1 MPVTITRRTTT
12 VILLQGDDAEELQ
25 RLRDH
30 AAALRRRAEVLRKS
44 NAKPVLVSD
53 DDPVLEAEDAADA
66 AEQEADA
73 FAAEALL
80 ASKATFTLTDTDV
93 TEVGMSF
100 VTDGD
105 VTVELDD
112 ATRDAWIVSVD
123 FQQVE
128 S

>member
-1 MPVTITRRTTT
+1 MTTT
-12 VILLQGDDAEELQ
+12 IAAAGGGGTTTPTLVLGFRASRAGRNIIHDLIGEGIAVTLIGS
-25 RLRDH
+25 RLRSGT
-30 AAALRRRAEVLRKS
+30 LELLY
-44 NAKPVLVSD
+44 PVK
-53 DDPVLEAEDAADA
+53 
-66 AEQEADA
+66 ADA

-80 ASKATFTLTDTDV
+80 ASKTTFTLTDTDV
-93 TEVGMSF
+93 VEVGMSF

-112 ATRDAWIVSVD
+112 ATRDAWVVSVD

>member
-1 MPVTITRRTTT
+1 VTTT
-12 VILLQGDDAEELQ
+12 ISASGGGGSTSPTLVLGYQAARRGRNIIHDLIGDGIAVTLIGS
-25 RLRDH
+25 RLRSGTL
-30 AAALRRRAEVLRKS
+30 ALLYP
-44 NAKPVLVSD
+44 AK
-53 DDPVLEAEDAADA
+53 
-66 AEQEADA
+66 ADA

-93 TEVGMSF
+93 AEVGMSF

-112 ATRDAWIVSVD
+112 ATRDAWVVSVD